1 MWHRGFRLLFPKNMM
16 CIERKSESKRLFDGF
31 FPAFNVKNKRNFLDY
46 IELLI
51 CSKKAKI
58 IVSTH
63 SKANVALEKGTYT
76 YTYPGKR
83 ISVIVFQSS
92 CQWSD
97 TWYPESLKLPNIEN
111 STPQS
116 WSPTCPTKQI
126 YYSSETLKFSGL
138 DIDSTRNKRIMWWS
152 WPSNAK

>member
-1 MWHRGFRLLFPKNMM
+1 MM

-63 SKANVALEKGTYT
+63 SKANVALEKGIR
-76 YTYPGKR
+76 KR
-83 ISVIVFQSS
+83 
-92 CQWSD
+92 
-97 TWYPESLKLPNIEN
+97 
-111 STPQS
+111 
-116 WSPTCPTKQI
+116 
-126 YYSSETLKFSGL
+126 TL
-138 DIDSTRNKRIMWWS
+138 
-152 WPSNAK
+152 AKGYQG